1 MAEWREL
8 APHAG
13 LGLPLE
19 TGGCRLSALVPGPIT
34 AVAPF
39 PGQAGAVAERLGGF
53 PAPGEALEVAAGQ
66 LVWAGRETAFLFG
79 AAPDLSGLAAVTE
92 QSDGWGGLRL
102 TGEGAAEVLARLV
115 PIDLQAMAPPAS
127 VRTLLNHM
135 PLLLI
140 CAGKEDWQLWSYRS
154 MAGTMV
160 EELSEAMRNVAAR
173 ATLA

>member
-13 LGLPLE
+13 LGLPVE
-19 TGGCRLSALVPGPIT
+19 VGGCRLAALPVGPIT

-39 PGQAGAVAERLGGF
+39 PGQAGAVADRLGGF
-53 PAPGEALEVAAGQ
+53 PAPGEVLDISAGR
-66 LVWAGRETAFLFG
+66 LVWAGREMAFLFG
-79 AAPDLSGLAAVTE
+79 TAPDLPGLAASTD

-115 PIDLQAMAPPAS
+115 PIDLQPMAPPSS

-140 CAGKEDWQLWSYRS
+140 RAGEEDWQLWSYRS

-173 ATLA
+173 TAMA